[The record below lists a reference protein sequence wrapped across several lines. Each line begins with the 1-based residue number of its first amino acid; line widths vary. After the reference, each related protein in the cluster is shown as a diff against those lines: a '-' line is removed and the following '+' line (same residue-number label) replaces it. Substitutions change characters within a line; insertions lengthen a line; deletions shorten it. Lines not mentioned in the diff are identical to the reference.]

1 MYHGLAAERSA
12 ALDTTPHGHVGN
24 VAAMRG
30 PHPDGL
36 SHAARAPRNSV
47 DLMCSSF
54 ILTLFFRE
62 RNMKLYIS
70 VKTGGERLNFRD
82 LRTRRGMSQE
92 YVAAKLDM
100 SQTTVSFWER
110 GLSQPYRKVRPR
122 LASLLGVSVEDLDAA
137 LEQTRRERPNAKR

>member
-1 MYHGLAAERSA
+1 M
-12 ALDTTPHGHVGN
+12 
-24 VAAMRG
+24 
-30 PHPDGL
+30 
-36 SHAARAPRNSV
+36 
-47 DLMCSSF
+47 
-54 ILTLFFRE
+54 
-62 RNMKLYIS
+62 
-70 VKTGGERLNFRD
+70 NFRD

-137 LEQTRRERPNAKR
+137 LEQTRRERHAKNKA